1 MNSVSVAVMQ
11 PIEHRSGDDP
21 AFQFV
26 CQLGSRLAES
36 GWDVLINPLM
46 RSRLIVVGD
55 KLIEDPTQL
64 LLVEDQEV
72 VKAFPAQ
79 RADETFAERI
89 GSGGLRG
96 CVLVFDA

>member
-36 GWDVLINPLM
+36 GWDVLINPVPFIYS
-46 RSRLIVVGD
+46 SRD
-55 KLIEDPTQL
+55 DL
-64 LLVEDQEV
+64 LEV
-72 VKAFPAQ
+72 AL
-79 RADETFAERI
+79 ADFCH
-89 GSGGLRG
+89 S
-96 CVLVFDA
+96 